1 MLPVLLTLI
10 KISMMD
16 ISNQP
21 LYKEITDKLKNV
33 PREVLERISAYL
45 AEIDENKENLN
56 FKLSDEQKE
65 SLSKIKERPYSEHT
79 EINYFLNEMS
89 EKYGI

>member
-1 MLPVLLTLI
+1 M
-10 KISMMD
+10 KIWMMN
-16 ISNQP
+16 ISNQT
-21 LYKEITDKLKNV
+21 LYQDITDKLKTV

-45 AEIDENKENLN
+45 SEIDENKENLN
-56 FKLSDEQKE
+56 FELSDEQKE
-65 SLSKIKERPYSEHT
+65 NLLKIKERPYSEHT